1 MSLCLCSNVHIYVCA
16 RVFAPLTH
24 QVEAA
29 EASFAEASASA
40 QVAKLAAMPVVK
52 TFANVSA
59 PDASERVGQ
68 LQGGFVK
75 GQVRLRLC
83 VFVCARER
91 PSVFVFVF
99 NCAYIYVCA
108 CVCVRVCVCV
118 CVCMLYMHQYVACS
132 VYAVQTSIRM

>member
-1 MSLCLCSNVHIYVCA
+1 MTMLIQMSLSLLYSHAHAPSTKQTLYFN
-16 RVFAPLTH
+16 FAPLTH

-40 QVAKLAAMPVVK
+40 HVAKLAAMPVVK

-83 VFVCARER
+83 VFVC
-91 PSVFVFVF
+91 V
-99 NCAYIYVCA
+99 
-108 CVCVRVCVCV
+108 
-118 CVCMLYMHQYVACS
+118 
-132 VYAVQTSIRM
+132 